1 MSSSLT
7 SSLPLVK
14 RLGLGTLAAMAGL
27 SMAACGAGG
36 STGESETQSSSQS
49 ESAASANTPEADAL
63 PTVTPGK
70 LTVATGEPAFS
81 PWVENDDPESG
92 EGFEAAV
99 AYAVAEELGFARENV
114 VWIRTPFD
122 TVIAPGPKDFDV
134 NIQQFTVTP
143 EREKA
148 VDFSSPYYT
157 TAQAIVSVEGNTG
170 ADAKSLADLKDVK
183 FGVAAGSNAA
193 AILEEQ
199 VAPTK
204 EIAVFNSNDDAVAS
218 LKAGQIDAL
227 VTDLPTVLYLQAA
240 VLDNGVVV
248 GQFAPVAGDGDQFA
262 FLLPKDSEL
271 TPAVSAA
278 VDALAA
284 NGTLAELEN
293 TWIAEG
299 ASAPVL
305 K

>member
-49 ESAASANTPEADAL
+49 ESAAPVNTPEADAL

-157 TAQAIVSVEGNTG
+157 TTQAIVSVEGNTG

>member
-157 TAQAIVSVEGNTG
+157 TTQAIVSVEGNTG